1 MEQLHIRFHTADFTE
16 VLPEQGFH
24 ACVIHSARPR
34 VSERGNATLQIVYEL
49 DDADPA
55 CDRVTEYFVVAG
67 ASPQALR
74 IGRRRLLALCRACG
88 LDLHEGDELDLPS
101 LVGRE
106 LQIRI
111 GHDSYDG
118 KPCVRVLG
126 YRPL

>member
-1 MEQLHIRFHTADFTE
+1 MEQLHIRFHNSDFTE
-16 VLPEQGFH
+16 TLPGEGYH
-24 ACVIHSARPR
+24 TCLIHSARPR
-34 VSERGNATLQIVYEL
+34 VSERGNSTLQVVYQL
-49 DDADPA
+49 DDADAA
-55 CDRVTEYFVVAG
+55 CDRITEYFVVAG

-88 LDLHEGDELDLPS
+88 LDPREGDELELPS

-118 KPCVRVLG
+118 KPCARVLG
-126 YRPL
+126 YRSL